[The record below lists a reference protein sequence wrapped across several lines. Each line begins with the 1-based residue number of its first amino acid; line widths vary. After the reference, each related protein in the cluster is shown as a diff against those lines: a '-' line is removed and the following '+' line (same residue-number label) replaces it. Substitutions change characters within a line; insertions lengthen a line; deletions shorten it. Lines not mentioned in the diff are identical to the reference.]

1 MRRWL
6 ILSLGMNVAIF
17 CVATSVFFYKGGWR
31 WLEGGARSV
40 QPAPFSQTALYQ
52 GRVDSLQSTPVL
64 LGAWV
69 FLGDSLTDYAPVRE
83 LFGALALNRGIA
95 GDRIEDLTRRA
106 QEASR
111 HQPSVIVLWG
121 GTNDVLA
128 GASCESIVR
137 ETVNLV
143 RKLKYASPLARV
155 IVLGPPPVVARLAN
169 NPPGFNA
176 SIQCVN
182 LKLREQ
188 LPSLAVAFGDPAVVL
203 ATQDGELNSVYSFD
217 GVHLNGAG
225 YRAWAEWLL
234 PMLRP

>member
-31 WLEGGARSV
+31 WLERGGRPV

-52 GRVDSLQSTPVL
+52 GRVDSLQSTPTL
-64 LGAWV
+64 PGAWI
-69 FLGDSLTDYAPVRE
+69 FLGDSLTDYAPIRE
-83 LFGALALNRGIA
+83 LFGTLALNRGIA
-95 GDRIEDLTRRA
+95 GDRIEDLTKRA

-111 HQPSVIVLWG
+111 HQPSVLVVWG
-121 GTNDVLA
+121 GTNDILA

-137 ETVNLV
+137 ETVSLAG
-143 RKLKYASPLARV
+143 KLKYASPLARIV
-155 IVLGPPPVVARLAN
+155 VLGPPPVVGRLAN

-182 LKLREQ
+182 RKLREQ
-188 LPSLAVAFGDPAVVL
+188 LPSLAVVFGDPAAVL
-203 ATQDGELNSVYSFD
+203 ATPDGELNSDYSFD

-225 YRAWAEWLL
+225 YRAWAAWLL